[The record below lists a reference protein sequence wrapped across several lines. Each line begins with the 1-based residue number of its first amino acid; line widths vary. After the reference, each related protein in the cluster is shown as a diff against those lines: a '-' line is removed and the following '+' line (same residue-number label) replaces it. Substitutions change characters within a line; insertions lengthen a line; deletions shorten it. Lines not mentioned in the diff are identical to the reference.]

1 MAHTQS
7 QRLAYGNTLVEL
19 AKENNN
25 IVVLEADL
33 SKSTMG
39 SIFEAEFPERF
50 FEMGIAEAN
59 MASAAAGLAL
69 EGFIP
74 FMATFAVF
82 ATGRC
87 YDQIRTG
94 ICIPKLNVKICG
106 SSAGL
111 SDYGDGST
119 HQSVDDIA
127 LMRVLPNMQVFSP
140 ADSVQLTQIIK
151 YMAEHHGPMYIRVN
165 RNELPIYTDEA
176 ASFDPKRAYLLKEG
190 SDAAIFATGSMVH
203 RAIEAS
209 RLLEAEGISARVINV
224 PTLKPMYAEE
234 LKPLAHGVKA
244 LVSAEEH
251 SRIGGL
257 GAALAELFKDMP
269 HPPLDILALDDVF
282 GTSALNYEELLVHYG
297 LTAANLR
304 TIIKHRLA
312 Q

>member
-1 MAHTQS
+1 MSYTKS

-19 AKENNN
+19 AKENNS

-39 SIFEAEFPERF
+39 SIFEAAYPERF

-59 MASAAAGLAL
+59 MASVAAGLAL
-69 EGFIP
+69 EGFVP

-94 ICIPKLNVKICG
+94 ICIPNLNVKICG

-119 HQSVDDIA
+119 HQSIDDIA

-140 ADSVQLTQIIK
+140 ADSVQLTQIMK
-151 YMAEHHGPMYIRVN
+151 YMAAHHGPMYIRVN

-176 ASFDPKRAYLLKEG
+176 IEFEPKKAYLLKEG

-203 RAIEAS
+203 RAMEAS
-209 RLLEAEGISARVINV
+209 LILEAEGIYVRVINV
-224 PTLKPMYAEE
+224 ATLKPIDSEHI
-234 LKPLAHGVKA
+234 KKLAHGVKA

-251 SRIGGL
+251 SCIGGL
-257 GAALAELFKDMP
+257 GAALVKSLKDVP
-269 HPPLDILALDDVF
+269 HPPLDILAIKDVF
-282 GTSALNYEELLVHYG
+282 GTSALNYESLLEHYG
-297 LTAANLR
+297 LTSLNLVR
-304 TIIKHRLA
+304 IIKARLSN
-312 Q
+312 